1 MYSESPI
8 RFKFQQYKPYTL
20 GADNNPIFPHPL
32 PQKKNY
38 ADAYAHITIP
48 DEQKQFEDYL
58 ANLSVRKHLD
68 DAVQSRQ
75 HLIQKDEQTLL
86 LTEMRD
92 SLKDFNQRQRDEM
105 LLAAG
110 ITDPTVKEELER
122 NRQRQISE
130 ELTKRG
136 LPYDITSRTNMKA
149 AILRSLP
156 APSIPVPAHMTA
168 PEHSTLIDPD
178 SAVLMDAAMGGAEER
193 KDDMPAVTDYAAE
206 MARLN
211 AELSEKL
218 GGFAAYKKAMIG
230 AGSGDIREQ
239 AAKEYLKT
247 REAEIEYYTRER
259 NDVIKIR
266 DEAPPIEREGIQ
278 MIIDKYESLIKKN
291 EKEKESAKQAL
302 NRLASPK
309 RGKK

>member
-178 SAVLMDAAMGGAEER
+178 SAVLMDAMGGAEER
-193 KDDMPAVTDYAAE
+193 KEDMPAVTDYAAE
-206 MARLN
+206 MARLS
-211 AELSEKL
+211 AELGEYGSYRKISDR
-218 GGFAAYKKAMIG
+218 YKTSPA
-230 AGSGDIREQ
+230 DIRRN
-239 AAKEYLKT
+239 AAEEYLKSKEDELVNYRT
-247 REAEIEYYTRER
+247 EK
-259 NDVIKIR
+259 DVLVRARDIADENGRDKI
-266 DEAPPIEREGIQ
+266 Q
-278 MIIDKYESLIKKN
+278 LVIDKYDALLAKNKK
-291 EKEKESAKQAL
+291 ERDSAKQAL
-302 NRLASPK
+302 NRL
-309 RGKK
+309 GKTLK